1 MNNDMVVGLDKLSAK
16 INADFVKFMSIS
28 VPTSGRKSWPT
39 REGYREERITK
50 FNSELQFKVG
60 KKYIKF
66 TTDKSVWGFV
76 MLEDDDKFFRGDILK
91 PASYSSPAR
100 NFARGNIL
108 NGKFG
113 NIQWMGAS

>member
-1 MNNDMVVGLDKLSAK
+1 MNDDMVVGLDKLSAK

-28 VPTSGRKSWPT
+28 VPTI
-39 REGYREERITK
+39 EGYKEERITK

-66 TTDKSVWGFV
+66 TSGGSVWGFV
-76 MLEDDDKFFRGDILK
+76 MIEDDDKFLKGDILK
-91 PASYSSPAR
+91 PAGHNAPAR

-108 NGKFG
+108 NGEFG
-113 NIQWMGAS
+113 RTQWTGA